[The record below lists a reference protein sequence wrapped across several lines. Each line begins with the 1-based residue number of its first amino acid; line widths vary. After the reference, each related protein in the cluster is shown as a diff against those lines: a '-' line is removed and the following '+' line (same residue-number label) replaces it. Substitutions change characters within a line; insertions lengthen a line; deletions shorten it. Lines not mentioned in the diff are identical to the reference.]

1 MKEHVYI
8 FSILCEFYFLGV
20 PHILWTR
27 LTSICE
33 LHVCVFYSSKF
44 TVYLQEW
51 HIIFISLKCCVPGL
65 RRQSIAKLHNL
76 SIEAPITKV
85 IALITSVQENAN
97 AEDIQT
103 LDKVLML

>member
-1 MKEHVYI
+1 M
-8 FSILCEFYFLGV
+8 LL
-20 PHILWTR
+20 
-27 LTSICE
+27 SICLRESLE
-33 LHVCVFYSSKF
+33 LKLLELESAKYTLCLLWYIKLTCLYFQECYITLVFFEFCV
-44 TVYLQEW
+44 L
-51 HIIFISLKCCVPGL
+51 GL